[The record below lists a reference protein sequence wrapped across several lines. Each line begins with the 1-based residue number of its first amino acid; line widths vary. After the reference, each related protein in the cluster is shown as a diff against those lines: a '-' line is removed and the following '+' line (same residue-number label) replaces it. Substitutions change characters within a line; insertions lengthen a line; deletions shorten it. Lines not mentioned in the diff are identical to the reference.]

1 MEGELAKLV
10 LNEKLCRKK
19 VMDACPGPAE
29 ECKRCPSDP
38 CWNKALGQ
46 ITRRGP
52 KSEKNSAPFT
62 RNRIVFSVK
71 LSTIFIL
78 RLVLGALTGSGTTN
92 KDLSG

>member
-10 LNEKLCRKK
+10 LNEKLCREEGDGCLHGASRRRQKMPFRPVLEQSSWSNHKK
-19 VMDACPGPAE
+19 RA
-29 ECKRCPSDP
+29 
-38 CWNKALGQ
+38 
-46 ITRRGP
+46 

-78 RLVLGALTGSGTTN
+78 RLVLDALLGSGTTN

>member
-10 LNEKLCRKK
+10 LNEKLCREEGDGCLHGASRRRQKMRFRPVLEQSSWSNHKK
-19 VMDACPGPAE
+19 RA
-29 ECKRCPSDP
+29 
-38 CWNKALGQ
+38 
-46 ITRRGP
+46 

-78 RLVLGALTGSGTTN
+78 CLVLDALLGSGTTN